1 MRSKIISGAFLA
13 LILVFSACKKDKNS
27 IDPVVKPPTNAA
39 LAAKVDGVN
48 FQSTD
53 AGAVASNDSH
63 SFLLSATDA
72 QDNSI
77 SLTGPTA
84 LGTYTDVTNDE
95 TSGFYISK
103 DGALWMSSMG
113 GTVTLTITKYDVNSK
128 KMSGT
133 FTFTAPAAGS
143 DATGTKTVTNG
154 SFTDVPFLVQ

>member
-1 MRSKIISGAFLA
+1 MRSRIISSALLA
-13 LILVFSACKKDKNS
+13 LVVVFSACKKDKDS
-27 IDPVVKPPTNAA
+27 TDPIVNPTNAA
-39 LAAKVDGVN
+39 LTAKVDGVN
-48 FQSTD
+48 FQSKD
-53 AGAVASNDSH
+53 AGALASNDSH
-63 SFLLSATDA
+63 TFLLSATDE

-77 SLTGPTA
+77 SLTGPTST
-84 LGTYTDVTNDE
+84 GTFTGTTNEE

-103 DGALWMSSMG
+103 DGKLWMSSMG

-133 FTFTAPAAGS
+133 FSFTAPAAGS

>member
-1 MRSKIISGAFLA
+1 MRSKIISGALLA
-13 LILVFSACKKDKNS
+13 LVLVFSACKKDNS
-27 IDPVVKPPTNAA
+27 STDPVIRPTNGNVT
-39 LAAKVDGVN
+39 AKIDGVT
-48 FQSTD
+48 FQSTN
-53 AGAVASNDSH
+53 AGALASNDSH